1 MLEEVEVPRQEK
13 LVEEGARFREGG
25 GGEERGQ
32 GGGVREVEDKKDEG
46 QLRGRWL
53 ATRLH
58 GCR

>member
-46 QLRGRWL
+46 QLRG
-53 ATRLH
+53 
-58 GCR
+58 